1 MKILISTSSFGK
13 EDKTP
18 LKMLEEKGFQV
29 VLNPYG
35 RELKPEESIELL
47 KDVKYLIAGTE
58 KLNRGVLEIAKEL
71 KIISRCGAGM
81 DNVDRDYAKERGITV
96 KNTPLGP
103 THAVAELTLC
113 LILDLLRQVTLSN
126 NELKSNVWK
135 KRMGNL
141 LLNKKVGIIGLGN
154 IGKRLVEL
162 LKPFGNK
169 IYVVDPNPD
178 REFIAKNGLELT
190 DVETLFKTAEVIS
203 IHAPICTETHCLIN
217 INSLSEINRDAIL
230 INTSRGQIVDEKG
243 LYE

>member
-1 MKILISTSSFGK
+1 
-13 EDKTP
+13 
-18 LKMLEEKGFQV
+18 
-29 VLNPYG
+29 
-35 RELKPEESIELL
+35 
-47 KDVKYLIAGTE
+47 
-58 KLNRGVLEIAKEL
+58 
-71 KIISRCGAGM
+71 
-81 DNVDRDYAKERGITV
+81 
-96 KNTPLGP
+96 
-103 THAVAELTLC
+103 
-113 LILDLLRQVTLSN
+113 
-126 NELKSNVWK
+126 VWK

-190 DVETLFKTAEVIS
+190 DVETLFKTSEVIS

-243 LYE
+243 LYECLKAGNLRGAALDVFEKEPYYGDLCSLPNVILTPHIGSYAKEARVQMEIDSVKNILDFIGA